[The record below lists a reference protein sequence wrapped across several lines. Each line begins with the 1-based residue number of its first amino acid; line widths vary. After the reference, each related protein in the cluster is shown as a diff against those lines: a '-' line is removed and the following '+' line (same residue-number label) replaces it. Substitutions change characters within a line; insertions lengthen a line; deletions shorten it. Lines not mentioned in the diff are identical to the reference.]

1 MRRTATREVNYPLI
15 FGGILV
21 AAFVALAIFGPLL
34 TTHDPMEP
42 NRTMKLGET
51 WVTAPY
57 RPGELPQF
65 VLGSDE
71 IGRDLLTR
79 IIWAIRP
86 TIIVCLVVVAVRML
100 GGILLGLTA
109 GWYGGRVERFIDSLI
124 GAALAIPVLVFA
136 IAVIAYLGV
145 ERGLTAFVVALTL
158 TGWAETAAFV
168 KDRTRTTMQAPYIE
182 GAHAIGLKPNKI
194 LSRYVLPQLWPVLP
208 SMISFELAT
217 VLLLVAELGFL
228 GIFIGGGFVYG
239 VPMADSA
246 SDFMI
251 TTSGQPELGQLLA
264 DFWSKIIRTPWIPFF
279 VGAVVFLQIFAFNLL
294 GEGLRRHMDVTRP
307 GARFSLA
314 RLFSRNKRSANLTPG
329 MGAQQ
334 V

>member
-1 MRRTATREVNYPLI
+1 MRRSAAREINYPLI
-15 FGGILV
+15 IGGVLV
-21 AAFVALAIFGPLL
+21 AVFVILAIVGPYL
-34 TTHDPMEP
+34 TAHDPMEP
-42 NRTMKLGET
+42 NRAMRLGET
-51 WVTAPY
+51 WVTAPFK
-57 RPGELPQF
+57 PGQLEDF

-79 IIWAIRP
+79 ILWAIRP
-86 TIIVCLVVVAVRML
+86 TIIVCLVVVAVRMT

-109 GWYGGRVERFIDSLI
+109 GWYGGRLERFIDSLI

-136 IAVIAYLGV
+136 IAVITYVGV
-145 ERGLTAFVVALTL
+145 EKGLTAFVVALTL

-182 GAHAIGLKPNKI
+182 GAQAIGLKPNKI

-239 VPMADSA
+239 VPMPDS
-246 SDFMI
+246 SGQFML

-264 DFWSKIIRTPWIPFF
+264 DFWSKIIRTPWVPFL
-279 VGAVVFLQIFAFNLL
+279 VGAVVFLQIFAFNML

-307 GARFSLA
+307 GTRFSLA
-314 RLFSRNKRSANLTPG
+314 RLFSRNKGPAELAPE
-329 MGAQQ
+329 MGAQR